1 MAAKNKAINPLE
13 LKGAE
18 RVFQI
23 DRDTILIY
31 TGLHRADV
39 RPFSRIGAGYS
50 LPLHLLPMVEHVIL
64 PESHLWNIAVEDA
77 WLRSGIDAGTG
88 KVSYVGS
95 KERVNQVHRY
105 FDIETYVKAKE
116 KEALEKARASGLDRK
131 KGDTQT
137 EMPVDFEVYSAPLR
151 GEDNRNKCLITYL
164 ATGDYQ
170 VSVGSSRVLDSG
182 SYYRARITI
191 DKEYALIS
199 KALSKFDQPA
209 RNGFSFIPFEG
220 EGVVSN
226 LWNFN
231 GSLLLAEPVPD
242 YHYRLL
248 EVGIDAD
255 RVSMAISGSV
265 YQPGFIEVMRRSDA
279 TGRVV
284 GVSTPDTERL
294 GLVKRIFN
302 FAQPKIFSEGGA
314 LPLARG
320 VSYYESRSRSHG
332 AFVFR
337 TRDDTDQPVQIL
349 FPYLRTKES
358 RSFDFIKGPFDL
370 EFSLVND
377 ASRIKEDFA
386 GAAVLFARGAISE
399 KVWKA
404 LPVSEGRYPV
414 VPGCEY
420 RMKQVLHHEDV
431 VDAVRPLL
439 AGTEFETP
447 VIEIL
452 SGLGMAEAQ
461 DDLSGMRDAF
471 YIVRT
476 QAVPKDPILRMNL
489 GSALHYIEIVLSRM
503 AVKDHSVVELA
514 RKVSARFTAKGLR
527 FGDLSVFAGG
537 LRFDVLMHTGVATLV
552 LGQPSGNRW
561 NIRLRFPPDAE
572 HVVALEREYRKYLKE
587 QQRIVDKTGSSQRD
601 RAVLEVMERL
611 FDETLHRGH
620 ERARLYALLESLAVQ
635 TPTGREATGLPF
647 HMKLPYWMRVVV
659 ETLRLPELAEW
670 MRGQKRRVTAG
681 KGEKGHLSRAAM
693 VLLGVGVLLGGAYT
707 VSRLARSGAPG
718 DGAAAGQK
726 SPLLALLERS
736 ADRSAASGADD
747 VKKN

>member
-13 LKGAE
+13 LKGVE

-31 TGLHRADV
+31 TGLHKGDV
-39 RPFSRIGAGYS
+39 RPFSRIGAGYA
-50 LPLHLLPMVEHVIL
+50 LPMHLMPLVEHVIL

-77 WLRSGIDAGTG
+77 WLRAGIDSGAG
-88 KVSYVGS
+88 KVRYVGS

-105 FDIETYVKAKE
+105 FDIETYMKARE
-116 KEALEKARASGLDRK
+116 KEALEKARAAGIDRK
-131 KGDTQT
+131 KGDVQT
-137 EMPVDFEVYSAPLR
+137 ELPVDFEVYTAPLR
-151 GEDNRNKCLITYL
+151 GEDNRNKCLITYM

-191 DKEYALIS
+191 DKEYALIT
-199 KALSKFDQPA
+199 KALSKFEQPA
-209 RNGFSFIPFEG
+209 RNGYGFFPFEG

-231 GSLLLAEPVPD
+231 GNLLFAEPVPD

-248 EVGIDAD
+248 EAGIDAD
-255 RVSMAISGSV
+255 RISMAISGSV
-265 YQPGFIEVMRRSDA
+265 YQPGFIEIMRRSDA
-279 TGRVV
+279 TGRTI

-302 FAQPKIFSEGGA
+302 YAQPKIFSEGGA
-314 LPLARG
+314 LPLARN

-337 TRDDTDQPVQIL
+337 TREDTDQPVQVL
-349 FPYLRTKES
+349 FPYLKTKES

-377 ASRIKEDFA
+377 PARLKEEFA
-386 GAAVLFARGAISE
+386 GAAVLFARGSIAD
-399 KVWKA
+399 KAWNA
-404 LPVSEGRYPV
+404 LPMSEGRYPV

-420 RMKQVLHHEDV
+420 RMRQVLHYEDIA
-431 VDAVRPLL
+431 DALRPLV

-447 VIEIL
+447 ILDIL
-452 SGLGMAEAQ
+452 SGLGMAEAM

-471 YIVRT
+471 YIIRT

-489 GSALHYIEIVLSRM
+489 GSALHYIDTVLSRM
-503 AVKDHSVVELA
+503 AVKDRGVVELA
-514 RKVSARFTAKGLR
+514 RKVAARFSMKGLH
-527 FGDLSVFAGG
+527 FGDLCAFSGG
-537 LRFDVLMHTGVATLV
+537 LRFDVMMHTGVATV
-552 LGQPSGNRW
+552 LFAQAAGNQW
-561 NIRLRFPPDAE
+561 NIHLRFPPDAE
-572 HVVALEREYRKYLKE
+572 HILAMEREYRKYLKE

-601 RAVLEVMERL
+601 RAVLEVLERL
-611 FDETLHRGH
+611 FEETLHRGR
-620 ERARLYALLESLAVQ
+620 ERARLYSLLDSLASQNPVS
-635 TPTGREATGLPF
+635 RDSNRLPF

-659 ETLRLPELAEW
+659 ETLRLPELAAW
-670 MRGQKRRVTAG
+670 FRDQKSRVMSR
-681 KGEKGHLSRAAM
+681 KGEKTSHFSKAAL
-693 VLLGVGVLLGGAYT
+693 VLLGVGILAAAVFGAG
-707 VSRLARSGAPG
+707 RWMQRSGSG
-718 DGAAAGQK
+718 DQVGMKK

-736 ADRSAASGADD
+736 ADRSAVNGADD